1 MLQLFTTG
9 ENQIIWNSAKPSAM
23 QKPIAIHGRPSI
35 SPKAARSA
43 ISLSSFPMKS
53 NYQELKSETQA
64 QNSKIDYL
72 AKTVEK
78 LADVIVGSAAGLVA
92 VLLAGIGFL
101 LEHFVFK

>member
-1 MLQLFTTG
+1 MQDQDLDQVKTDLQAHLV
-9 ENQIIWNSAKPSAM
+9 ECA
-23 QKPIAIHGRPSI
+23 
-35 SPKAARSA
+35 
-43 ISLSSFPMKS
+43 S

-78 LADVIVGSAAGLVA
+78 LADVIVGSAVGLVA